1 MPENGGFPC
10 GINAIR
16 VFVTDVARSTPS
28 GQGER
33 QTAKGR
39 LVARIPNSQEGHRVT
54 RRVPN
59 SHGGTD
65 NSQKSTEWLRVCL
78 ESWQMFCAW
87 FPSFIFWTFNAIFG
101 HLCQFLPPGMTK
113 IFYVDKNQ
121 LCLPVPGLTAFYR
134 QFLAGAK
141 RASISSQLR
150 TPPSSEQIIIHL
162 DHEEGIPVSFAD
174 GRCPQDAKSTFG
186 PCQISIQ
193 NKVTFHG
200 SVVFFYF
207 RCWYQEQNYLN
218 LENKIWSPMLKNA
231 YPCDYIMQI

>member
-1 MPENGGFPC
+1 MGALT
-10 GINAIR
+10 IAKR
-16 VFVTDVARSTPS
+16 ALS
-28 GQGER
+28 G
-33 QTAKGR
+33 
-39 LVARIPNSQEGHRVT
+39 
-54 RRVPN
+54 
-59 SHGGTD
+59 
-65 NSQKSTEWLRVCL
+65 L
-78 ESWQMFCAW
+78 ECAW
-87 FPSFIFWTFNAIFG
+87 KAGKCFALDFHHSYFG
-101 HLCQFLPPGMTK
+101 HLMPFLAILCQFLPPGMTK

-150 TPPSSEQIIIHL
+150 TPSSSEQIIIHL

-174 GRCPQDAKSTFG
+174 GRCLQDAKSTFG

-200 SVVFFYF
+200 SVVFF

-218 LENKIWSPMLKNA
+218 LENKI
-231 YPCDYIMQI
+231 